1 MKFKRLTL
9 CVNGLAKILVKIP
22 SHRASKSC
30 FLTIFLWASP
40 AIAANEA
47 DSSESIS
54 KVYMFG
60 NALIVLVALGV
71 LINNFLIE
79 DQMETQAEDPREL
92 LAQVVVVSTIASSST
107 LGGMLLIS
115 SFQNYFWL
123 FALILNLSVLIRAI
137 FRLLIFRFTRS

>member
-9 CVNGLAKILVKIP
+9 RVSGLTKILVRIP
-22 SHRASKSC
+22 SQLTSKSC

-47 DSSESIS
+47 DSIKSIS

-60 NALIVLVALGV
+60 NALIVLIALGV
-71 LINNFLIE
+71 LIINFIIE
-79 DQMETQAEDPREL
+79 YQMKTQAEDPREL
-92 LAQVVVVSTIASSST
+92 LAQIVVVSAIASSST

-115 SFQNYFWL
+115 PSGNPFWL
-123 FALILNLSVLIRAI
+123 FALIINFSILIRTI
-137 FRLLIFRFTRS
+137 FKLLIFRFTRS

>member
-9 CVNGLAKILVKIP
+9 RVSGVTKMLVKIP
-22 SHRASKSC
+22 SHRGSKSC

-47 DSSESIS
+47 DSTEIIN

-60 NALIVLVALGV
+60 NALIVLIALGV
-71 LINNFLIE
+71 LIINFII
-79 DQMETQAEDPREL
+79 DYQMETQAEDPREL
-92 LAQVVVVSTIASSST
+92 LAQIVVVSAIASSST

-115 SFQNYFWL
+115 PSGNPFWL
-123 FALILNLSVLIRAI
+123 FALILNVSILIRAI
-137 FRLLIFRFTRS
+137 FRLLIFKFTRS